1 MKDTVTLNDQIFK
14 ILRRYPQIDQKL
26 DFSFGYSDEMDLYVN
41 ECLKQTKHASD
52 IDQVFSKSNP
62 ELVKL
67 LKQMLEI
74 NPYFRPSAK
83 QLLKNKLFDKI
94 RRKADVLQAPFRVK
108 INIDEKEWAINYEDL
123 DYKNELKESLLK
135 KLL

>member
-1 MKDTVTLNDQIFK
+1 MN
-14 ILRRYPQIDQKL
+14 
-26 DFSFGYSDEMDLYVN
+26 LYVH

-52 IDQVFSKSNP
+52 SDQVFSKSNP

-123 DYKNELKESLLK
+123 DYKNELKECLLK

>member
-1 MKDTVTLNDQIFK
+1 MTLNDQIFK

-52 IDQVFSKSNP
+52 IDQVFSKSSP

-83 QLLKNKLFDKI
+83 
-94 RRKADVLQAPFRVK
+94 
-108 INIDEKEWAINYEDL
+108 
-123 DYKNELKESLLK
+123 
-135 KLL
+135 